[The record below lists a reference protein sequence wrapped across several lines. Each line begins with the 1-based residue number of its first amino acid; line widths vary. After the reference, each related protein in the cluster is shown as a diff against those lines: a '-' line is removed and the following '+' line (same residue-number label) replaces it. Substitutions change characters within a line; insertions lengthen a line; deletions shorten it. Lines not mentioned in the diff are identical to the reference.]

1 MLQKPTPTMKNDKS
15 CKALPT
21 KIRTQTSNW
30 QVNQETRQNRESFET
45 RDIPQIKGVN
55 QDSSNK
61 RRCHIG
67 MTSLHV
73 FAWDH
78 AACSR
83 NHDGMNCL
91 ERLHKWCRAWYHQ
104 WQIPSCHDLRGQI
117 YRGVSWRKDFACT
130 SIVSWNIYLPFKK
143 KKLKLNNHFYSSLN
157 HDFGLLPWNF
167 CMLAWYEFNITG
179 RGHPWEPM
187 GVPCIAS
194 FNENQDSIKD

>member
-1 MLQKPTPTMKNDKS
+1 MSHCTSLGRRKGIAKTKQRIAAIFSLFHITPPWKYGTHLKRIFQKPTQTMKNGKS

-45 RDIPQIKGVN
+45 RDIPQTKGVN

-67 MTSLHV
+67 LTSLHV

-91 ERLHKWCRAWYHQ
+91 ERLHKWCRAWYLQ

-130 SIVSWNIYLPFKK
+130 SIVSWNMYLPFKK
-143 KKLKLNNHFYSSLN
+143 KKLNLN
-157 HDFGLLPWNF
+157 
-167 CMLAWYEFNITG
+167 
-179 RGHPWEPM
+179 
-187 GVPCIAS
+187 IAIS
-194 FNENQDSIKD
+194 FLQ